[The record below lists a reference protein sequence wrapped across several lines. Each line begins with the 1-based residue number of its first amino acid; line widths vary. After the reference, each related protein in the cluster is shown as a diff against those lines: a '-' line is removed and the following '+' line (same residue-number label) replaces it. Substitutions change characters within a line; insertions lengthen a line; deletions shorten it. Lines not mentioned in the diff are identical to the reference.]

1 MTRKLEGRVA
11 LVTGGGKNIGRAIV
25 LALADLGASV
35 AVHGLTDPAAAEAT
49 AQDAAAKGGAAMAFT
64 ADVADYAEVE
74 RLGQE
79 VKDRLGPVEILVSN
93 AAIRPGASLLELTP
107 ELWRRAMAVNLD
119 AAFYLSK
126 VFVPHMLEV
135 GRGSIITI
143 GGPAAFGTSADRAHV
158 AASKAGLIGLT
169 KALATEFAGR
179 HIRANCVVPGT
190 TDTQRAHPEW
200 YAAQDPAQPSHVA
213 RVPMGRLGT
222 PQEVAAM
229 CAFLA
234 TDNASFIT
242 RQVIMVNGGAFL

>member
-35 AVHGLTDPAAAEAT
+35 AVHGLTHPEAAEAT
-49 AQDAAAKGGAAMAFT
+49 ARDAAARGVSTMAFT
-64 ADVADYAEVE
+64 ADVADYGQVQ
-74 RLGQE
+74 RMGQE

-93 AAIRPGASLLELTP
+93 AAIRPGASLEELTP
-107 ELWRRAMAVNLD
+107 ELWRRVMAVNLD
-119 AAFYLSK
+119 AAFHLSK

-135 GRGSIITI
+135 GRGSIVTI
-143 GGPAAFGTSADRAHV
+143 AGPAAFGTSADRAHV
-158 AASKAGLIGLT
+158 AASKRADRLDQGP
-169 KALATEFAGR
+169 R
-179 HIRANCVVPGT
+179 HRIRRPQHPGQLRRPRHD
-190 TDTQRAHPEW
+190 TDRARASRMVRRARPV
-200 YAAQDPAQPSHVA
+200 QKSHVD

-222 PQEVAAM
+222 PEEVAAM

-234 TDNASFIT
+234 TDDASYIT